1 MFKSFSAGNIEIL
14 ALLDGLRE
22 PEHISAHL
30 ESTSFSRSVVQS
42 LLVALLGA
50 TLFGAWSGLYSM
62 TLAQLAASALKAP
75 LLLIGTTALC
85 FPMFFVVQYVLAPRA
100 LTLKAALLLQ
110 ASSIA
115 LVATTWAVV
124 ALPCSLFIAN
134 AENYRATKILVTLVA
149 AFGGVVG
156 MIWFV
161 RGFRN
166 ATMMD
171 GRRGSVLTLAPYC
184 VLFGLVGAQLAWS
197 LRPFIGSP
205 SMPFSLFRPTG
216 GNLFESLFF

>member
-1 MFKSFSAGNIEIL
+1 MFNSLSAGNLEIL
-14 ALLDGLRE
+14 ALLDGLRD
-22 PEHISAHL
+22 PERIAVHL
-30 ESTSFSRSVVQS
+30 ETPTFGRSAVQS

-50 TLFGAWSGLYSM
+50 ALFGAWSGLYSL

-75 LLLIGTTALC
+75 LLLVGTTVLC

-100 LTLKAALLLQ
+100 LSLRAAILLQ

-134 AENYRATKILVTLVA
+134 AENYKATKVLVASVA
-149 AFGGVVG
+149 AFGGIVG
-156 MIWFV
+156 MLWFV

-166 ATMMD
+166 ATMVD
-171 GRRGSVLTLAPYC
+171 GRRGSILSLAPYC
-184 VLFGLVGAQLAWS
+184 VLFGLVGESSS
-197 LRPFIGSP
+197 LIELNTAVEANDLERT
-205 SMPFSLFRPTG
+205 SLHATFAR
-216 GNLFESLFF
+216 